1 MRKLLLI
8 LITVFSTIALASC
21 NHKHDMKYSYDA
33 DQHWTMCEC
42 GEKTTSKLHEFVWET
57 IEEATCSTPA
67 KEKGTCICGYERIRD
82 GQAGKHNYVDN
93 ADDTSHWSECSG
105 CHKTK
110 NKEEHTLVKLEVVE
124 PATLTTKEKAKF
136 SCSICKHEIVKEL
149 DFLTVDYLA
158 DVIFEGITVSYTAGL
173 KHKVEAT
180 NIPSNV
186 TVEYQGN
193 GVTEVGEHTVT
204 ANFYDLNHDLI
215 TSMTAVI
222 SVIEYDVVLPP
233 IE

>member
-1 MRKLLLI
+1 MRKILFI
-8 LITVFSTIALASC
+8 LIVLFSILALSSC
-21 NHKHDMKYSYDA
+21 NHEHDFEYYYDA
-33 DQHWTMCEC
+33 DQHWTACIC
-42 GEKTTSKLHEFVWET
+42 GEKTNSKLHELTWET
-57 IEEATCSTPA
+57 AEEATCTTPA

-82 GQAGKHNYVDN
+82 GQTGKHDYVDN
-93 ADDTSHWSECSG
+93 KDDTAHWLECSD

-110 NKEEHTLVKLEVVE
+110 NKEDHTLVEIEVVL

-136 SCSICKHEIVKEL
+136 SCTVCKHELVKEL
-149 DFLTVDYLA
+149 DFLTVDCLA

-193 GVTEVGEHTVT
+193 DVTEVGEHTVT